1 MMKQFYHHI
10 KRGDSHKY
18 SQENLTYR
26 LNFTKLIDKF
36 TLSLSESTGIRNPDL
51 YVLHGSNP
59 SGSFKSMFTT
69 KPEKSLF
76 TREFGLKY
84 DFSDF

>member
-10 KRGDSHKY
+10 YVATVINIAK
-18 SQENLTYR
+18 ENLTYR

-69 KPEKSLF
+69 KPEKAL
-76 TREFGLKY
+76 RANL
-84 DFSDF
+84 D